1 MKGLIA
7 ACALLV
13 CLMGDP
19 IGTVQESFSLLT
31 NNQYASAK
39 PDLQ

>member
-1 MKGLIA
+1 MKGILAATCVLI
-7 ACALLV
+7 

-31 NNQYASAK
+31 VSQPASVAT
-39 PDLQ
+39 D